1 MSGQPDIDPRIT
13 LGNTERA
20 GNQFAAS
27 IGTGNNVFTAFIEGN
42 AIKVKCS
49 GKGGKNISVA
59 EKLIDVSGNEKL
71 KLLKVASRGDIAV
84 VVAVIDDGTQ
94 EFKVRGSTGK
104 IQTIPGSSPPT
115 YRFIHQQ
122 CPDGKVHRGS
132 EIYDL
137 AIRINDDGTSDDY
150 IFVKSSQGAD
160 VSHVGHHPNAP
171 S

>member
-1 MSGQPDIDPRIT
+1 MSGHPDIDPQIP
-13 LGNTERA
+13 LGNAERN

-27 IGTGNNVFTAFIEGN
+27 IGTGNNVFTAFLEGN
-42 AIKVKCS
+42 EIKIKCS
-49 GKGGKNISVA
+49 GRGGRNISQG
-59 EKLIDVSGNEKL
+59 EKLIDVTGTDRM
-71 KLLKVASRGDIAV
+71 KLLRIASRGDIAV

-94 EFKVRGSTGK
+94 TYKIRGSTGT
-104 IQTIPGSSPPT
+104 IQVIPGSSPPT

-122 CPDGKVHRGS
+122 CPDGQVDRTS
-132 EIYDL
+132 NIYDL

-150 IFVKSSQGAD
+150 IFVKSAQGAD